1 MSQNKGHNLVQIKR
15 NCAATLVSVMGAEI
29 VECVL
34 KNISATG
41 ACISV
46 EVPEV
51 VPDYFFLKIKER
63 GEQLSPK
70 CRVSWRCGKAMGIEF
85 FRPEYALI

>member
-1 MSQNKGHNLVQIKR
+1 MSQDKRKSVQIER
-15 NCAATLVSVMGAEI
+15 NSAVTLISLMGAEI
-29 VECVL
+29 IECVL
-34 KNISATG
+34 KDISATG

-70 CRVSWRCGKAMGIEF
+70 CRVSWRCGNALGIEF
-85 FRPEYALI
+85 FNQDYVHL

>member
-1 MSQNKGHNLVQIKR
+1 MSLEKR
-15 NCAATLVSVMGAEI
+15 KAARIERNTAAALVSVMGKPI
-29 VECVL
+29 IECIL
-34 KNISATG
+34 KDISATG

-70 CRVSWRCGKAMGIEF
+70 CRVRWRCGNALGVEF
-85 FRPEYALI
+85 FRQN

>member
-1 MSQNKGHNLVQIKR
+1 MSQEKR
-15 NCAATLVSVMGAEI
+15 KSKRIERNTAAALISVMGEPI
-29 VECVL
+29 IECVL
-34 KNISATG
+34 RDISATG

-51 VPDYFFLKIKER
+51 VPDYFFLKIEEL

-70 CRVSWRCGKAMGIEF
+70 CRVRWRSGTVLGVEF
-85 FRPEYALI
+85 FRLA